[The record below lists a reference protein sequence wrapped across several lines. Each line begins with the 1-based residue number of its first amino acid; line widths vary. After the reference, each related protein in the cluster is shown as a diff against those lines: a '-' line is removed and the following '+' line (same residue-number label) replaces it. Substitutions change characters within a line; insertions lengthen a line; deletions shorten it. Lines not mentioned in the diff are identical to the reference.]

1 MDWAPSDGTTLHV
14 VGLRD
19 GRTRSFRAPP
29 CFVFHWANAHESP
42 DGRHLHL
49 DACLYEEPGIVN
61 DLRLA
66 ALRADYRPGSQPGRA
81 YLRRFTLDL
90 DAPNGGPAGV
100 AAGAEGGNGGGS
112 WLHAWHLHALVSR
125 MLGAHPHASR
135 PRRQRGDVAAAA
147 GR

>member
-90 DAPNGGPAGV
+90 DAPNGSEVTWQPLLADEARDCPPFDFPKVNPRYRG
-100 AAGAEGGNGGGS
+100 
-112 WLHAWHLHALVSR
+112 
-125 MLGAHPHASR
+125 R
-135 PRRQRGDVAAAA
+135 PYR
-147 GR
+147 